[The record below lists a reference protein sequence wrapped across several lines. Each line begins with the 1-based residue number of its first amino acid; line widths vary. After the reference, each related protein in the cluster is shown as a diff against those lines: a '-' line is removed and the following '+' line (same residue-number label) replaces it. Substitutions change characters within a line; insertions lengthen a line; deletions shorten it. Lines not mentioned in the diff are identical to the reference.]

1 LLQLSAHPSSCLFVL
16 FAFQL
21 HPQDQKASAAE
32 PEKEKSALQD
42 MFFDGSNLG
51 KDMTRTQPVHQ
62 QPAAR
67 VLHEQPASIKAAP

>member
-1 LLQLSAHPSSCLFVL
+1 LLS
-16 FAFQL
+16 QL
-21 HPQDQKASAAE
+21 HPQDQKASAAAE

-67 VLHEQPASIKAAP
+67 VLHEQPAPIKAAP